1 MKTPRVYTSLHT
13 DENLRVYT
21 SLHTDENLRVYTS
34 LHTDENPRVYT
45 SLHTDKR
52 KTGSI
57 QPELWC
63 HKINTGLNGERLQN
77 LFP

>member
-1 MKTPRVYTSLHT
+1 MKTSGSIQVYIQMKT
-13 DENLRVYT
+13 
-21 SLHTDENLRVYTS
+21 
-34 LHTDENPRVYT
+34 PRVYT